1 MFSFDIN
8 SDNPKTQLYADLTA
22 AAKAVTAGERDAI
35 ANMANVS
42 ALIWQFLPDLNWA
55 GFYRLVGNELVL
67 GPFQG
72 KAACIRIPLG
82 KGVCGTAAQERVTQ
96 CVTDVRAFPGHIAC
110 DAASRSEIVVPV
122 VHDQRLLGV
131 LDLDSPVPSRFDAE
145 DIAGLEEL
153 ISQLAEAFAT
163 PLI

>member
-1 MFSFDIN
+1 MFFLICFFFKQKTSYEMRI
-8 SDNPKTQLYADLTA
+8 SDWSSDVCSSDL
-22 AAKAVTAGERDAI
+22 
-35 ANMANVS
+35 
-42 ALIWQFLPDLNWA
+42 
-55 GFYRLVGNELVL
+55 LVL